1 MEISQNIYLDR
12 LNLFI
17 KINDKEIYI
26 ARKECEMLLYL
37 VTPEEHY
44 KYLN

>member
-17 KINDKEIYI
+17 KINDKEIHI
-26 ARKECEMLLYL
+26 ARKKSVKCY
-37 VTPEEHY
+37 Y
-44 KYLN
+44 I